1 MSSSKGSMYS
11 ITLDQARRLALWTE
25 AHPAHSSGKVNS
37 PAESGSGSSSDKG
50 MDWKELLRK
59 FTKHNPQRP
68 SEYAMSLLARP
79 ASVVAS
85 TGNVNRTNVIVIVT
99 PVVPPRMAAAG
110 RDAWRHA
117 PSSKWGPLGGG
128 LFFRWANLIGF
139 FIGYNIRTNR
149 ASFDVG
155 DCFSRPAC
163 AGETDFFSPITA
175 ATAQTDQLLHSLL
188 ARAAAASSYSPSTS
202 HALDNP
208 GQAPAWPPLVR
219 IDDRPDILASLAA
232 LEAALRQSQGKDVE
246 RNSAAIVSAYG
257 LYSVGEFD
265 RAANELKQV
274 DKGLP
279 SAGDFEAYDLT
290 LRVLANATEGF
301 ALERLGKDDEAIAA
315 YTRAAK
321 IYEDAC
327 AVLSARNSPMDDVE
341 LHGVGEAALYRL
353 CVHSKAKSF
362 TRSDPRVAYAH
373 HRLYVRRATTISAAQ
388 KNPSRRAPSTE
399 LFPGSKALVIQRGFR
414 HLMKQTGQYEA
425 PSSGSS
431 QEANLRSSTSLPK
444 AGEVNKPYLM
454 FLDEVA
460 EGWRRNGAGRD
471 GAAEVVEVSRD
482 TRICYYWDTL
492 ITQADTCISSQV
504 MYNALTHTFQSH
516 RLLRHLARALVALGQ
531 YDEAGKAVRLYFEL
545 WNKARETDAVQVA
558 KDIRRLRGESAPRLE
573 HDDDREDR
581 YANDFDTDRDF
592 VETAAWGSRLF
603 CKYIN
608 DPKFGL
614 ELAKR
619 AKEIFDEKKDR
630 QLAEDKVVLSKME
643 RACGVALGALT
654 AKEADVESRPHQHAE
669 ALKHLET
676 AVQLNPNSWETLYH
690 LAYQLAELRQI
701 DPALDRARQAAAL
714 NNSSKEVWHL
724 LGLLVAAQKD
734 LGAAL
739 QVIETSLDDDDEDEA
754 DEAGVNGVRNGQPKF
769 NSIENGLDRFEFS
782 SDDTQRLQ
790 VEFSMRMT
798 RNVVIEAMEGPEAAL
813 IDQQQ
818 LLADFSKSFAQV
830 RDAPELKIVAD
841 ALPIDTSNGAPLA
854 RRKSISLGR
863 ARSIRGSVT
872 GNDEADF
879 VAAPAPSVSMNPR
892 ATKVLVD
899 IWLMSAASYRRAHKL
914 EDSRGAI
921 AEAEALNPN
930 DADVWT
936 QLALYRLAKNE
947 LKAARSCLIK
957 ALSFQADHVPAVILM
972 ARVYLADPVPS
983 STTTTSTPTAT
994 TNPKLPFA
1002 EALLDTLTKRYGWD
1016 VPEAWFEL
1024 SKCYKGSGRTEREK
1038 ECLVWA
1044 LQLEE
1049 TRSIRSLSAIPRLL

>member
-59 FTKHNPQRP
+59 FTKHNPHR
-68 SEYAMSLLARP
+68 
-79 ASVVAS
+79 
-85 TGNVNRTNVIVIVT
+85 
-99 PVVPPRMAAAG
+99 
-110 RDAWRHA
+110 
-117 PSSKWGPLGGG
+117 
-128 LFFRWANLIGF
+128 
-139 FIGYNIRTNR
+139 
-149 ASFDVG
+149 
-155 DCFSRPAC
+155 
-163 AGETDFFSPITA
+163 PITA

-208 GQAPAWPPLVR
+208 GQVPAWPPLVR

-232 LEAALRQSQGKDVE
+232 LEAALRHSQGKDVE

-301 ALERLGKDDEAIAA
+301 ALERLGKDDDAIAA

-321 IYEDAC
+321 IYDDAC

-341 LHGVGEAALYRL
+341 LHVVGEAALYRL
-353 CVHSKAKSF
+353 CVHSKAK
-362 TRSDPRVAYAH
+362 SDPRVAYAH

-388 KNPSRRAPSTE
+388 KTPSRRAPSTE

-444 AGEVNKPYLM
+444 AGEVNKPYLI

-471 GAAEVVEVSRD
+471 GAAEVVE
-482 TRICYYWDTL
+482 
-492 ITQADTCISSQV
+492 V

-581 YANDFDTDRDF
+581 YANDFDPDRDF

-619 AKEIFDEKKDR
+619 AREIFDEKKDR
-630 QLAEDKVVLSKME
+630 QLAEDKVVLSKIE

-654 AKEADVESRPHQHAE
+654 AKEADVESRPRQHAE
-669 ALKHLET
+669 ALRHLET
-676 AVQLNPNSWETLYH
+676 AAQLNPNSWETLYH

-724 LGLLVAAQKD
+724 LGLLVAAQRD

-739 QVIETSLDDDDEDEA
+739 QVIETSLNDDDEDEA
-754 DEAGVNGVRNGQPKF
+754 DEAGVNGVRNGQTKS

-879 VAAPAPSVSMNPR
+879 GVAPAPSVSMNPR

-983 STTTTSTPTAT
+983 STTRSPTPTAT
-994 TNPKLPFA
+994 TNLKLPFA

-1049 TRSIRSLSAIPRLL
+1049 TRSIRSLSAVPRLL

>member
-11 ITLDQARRLALWTE
+11 TTLDQARRLALWTE

-37 PAESGSGSSSDKG
+37 PVETGSSGSSDKG
-50 MDWKELLRK
+50 MDWKELVRK
-59 FTKHNPQRP
+59 FTKHNPQR
-68 SEYAMSLLARP
+68 
-79 ASVVAS
+79 
-85 TGNVNRTNVIVIVT
+85 
-99 PVVPPRMAAAG
+99 
-110 RDAWRHA
+110 
-117 PSSKWGPLGGG
+117 
-128 LFFRWANLIGF
+128 
-139 FIGYNIRTNR
+139 
-149 ASFDVG
+149 
-155 DCFSRPAC
+155 
-163 AGETDFFSPITA
+163 PITA

-232 LEAALRQSQGKDVE
+232 LEAALRHNQGKEVE

-265 RAANELKQV
+265 RAVNELRQV

-279 SAGDFEAYDLT
+279 SGGDFEAYDLT
-290 LRVLANATEGF
+290 LSVLANATEGF
-301 ALERLGKDDEAIAA
+301 AHERLGKVDEAIAA

-321 IYEDAC
+321 VYEDAC
-327 AVLSARNSPMDDVE
+327 AVLSARNSPLDDVE
-341 LHGVGEAALYRL
+341 LHVVGEAALYRL
-353 CVHSKAKSF
+353 CLHSKAM
-362 TRSDPRVAYAH
+362 SDPRVAYSH
-373 HRLYVRRATTISAAQ
+373 HRLYVRRATAISAAQ
-388 KNPSRRAPSTE
+388 KKSPRRAASTE

-414 HLMKQTGQYEA
+414 KLMKQAGQYEA

-444 AGEVNKPYLM
+444 AGEINKPYLM

-471 GAAEVVEVSRD
+471 GAAEVVE
-482 TRICYYWDTL
+482 
-492 ITQADTCISSQV
+492 V

-545 WNKARETDAVQVA
+545 WNKARETDAAQVA
-558 KDIRRLRGESAPRLE
+558 KAIRRLRDDSAPRSE
-573 HDDDREDR
+573 HDDEREDR
-581 YANDFDTDRDF
+581 YANDFDSDGDF
-592 VETAAWGSRLF
+592 VETAAWGTRLF

-614 ELAKR
+614 KLAKR
-619 AKEIFDEKKDR
+619 AKEVFDEKKDR
-630 QLAEDKVVLSKME
+630 RLAEDNVALSKIE

-654 AKEADVESRPHQHAE
+654 AKEADVESRPRQHAE

-676 AVQLNPNSWETLYH
+676 AAQLDPNSWETLYH

-701 DPALDRARQAAAL
+701 GPALDRARQAAAL
-714 NNSSKEVWHL
+714 NNSSKQVWHL

-734 LGAAL
+734 LGEAL
-739 QVIETSLDDDDEDEA
+739 QVIETSLDDDDEDAEEDA
-754 DEAGVNGVRNGQPKF
+754 LVNGSRNSAHSHPKS
-769 NSIENGLDRFEFS
+769 NSVENGLDRFEFS

-818 LLADFSKSFAQV
+818 LLADFSRSFAQV

-841 ALPIDTSNGAPLA
+841 LLPIDTTNGAPLA

-863 ARSIRGSVT
+863 ARSMRGGVK
-872 GNDEADF
+872 GNDEAES
-879 VAAPAPSVSMNPR
+879 VSGPALSVSMNPR
-892 ATKVLVD
+892 ATKLLID
-899 IWLMSAASYRRAHKL
+899 LWLMSAASYRRAHKL

-921 AEAEALNPN
+921 AEAEALSPN

-957 ALSFQADHVPAVILM
+957 ALSFQTDHVPAVILM
-972 ARVYLADPVPS
+972 ARVYLAEPVPS
-983 STTTTSTPTAT
+983 STTSTTPSTTPAA

-1024 SKCYKGSGRTEREK
+1024 SKCYKGSGRTQREK

-1049 TRSIRSLSAIPRLL
+1049 TRSVRPLSAVPRLL

>member
-59 FTKHNPQRP
+59 FTKHNPHR
-68 SEYAMSLLARP
+68 
-79 ASVVAS
+79 
-85 TGNVNRTNVIVIVT
+85 
-99 PVVPPRMAAAG
+99 
-110 RDAWRHA
+110 
-117 PSSKWGPLGGG
+117 
-128 LFFRWANLIGF
+128 
-139 FIGYNIRTNR
+139 
-149 ASFDVG
+149 
-155 DCFSRPAC
+155 
-163 AGETDFFSPITA
+163 PITA

-208 GQAPAWPPLVR
+208 GQVPAWPPLVR

-232 LEAALRQSQGKDVE
+232 LEAALRHSQGKDVE

-301 ALERLGKDDEAIAA
+301 ALERLGKDDDAIAA

-321 IYEDAC
+321 IYDDAC

-341 LHGVGEAALYRL
+341 LHVVGEAALYRL

-388 KNPSRRAPSTE
+388 KTPSRRAPSTE

-444 AGEVNKPYLM
+444 AGEVNKPYLI

-471 GAAEVVEVSRD
+471 GAAEVVE
-482 TRICYYWDTL
+482 
-492 ITQADTCISSQV
+492 V

-581 YANDFDTDRDF
+581 YANDFDPDRDF

-619 AKEIFDEKKDR
+619 AREIFDEKKDR
-630 QLAEDKVVLSKME
+630 QLAEDKVVLSKIE

-654 AKEADVESRPHQHAE
+654 AKEADVESRPRQHAE
-669 ALKHLET
+669 ALRHLET
-676 AVQLNPNSWETLYH
+676 AAQLNPNSWETLYH

-724 LGLLVAAQKD
+724 LGLLVAAQRD

-739 QVIETSLDDDDEDEA
+739 QVIETSLNDDDEDEA
-754 DEAGVNGVRNGQPKF
+754 DEAGVNGVRNGQTKS

-854 RRKSISLGR
+854 RRKSISLSR

-879 VAAPAPSVSMNPR
+879 GVAPAPSVSMNPR

-983 STTTTSTPTAT
+983 STTRSPTPTAT

-1049 TRSIRSLSAIPRLL
+1049 TRSIRSLSAVPRLL